1 LRRVGY
7 QVNIVYLWLPTAD
20 LAIARVAERVRA
32 GGHDVPADVVRRRF
46 TRGRRN
52 FLAMYRPLADRWR
65 LYDASSLR
73 GPRLVASG
81 GRQIR
86 TIVHDRSTWRT
97 ASGESGDE

>member
-7 QVNIVYLWLPTAD
+7 RVNIVYLWLPTAD
-20 LAIARVAERVRA
+20 LAIARVAERVR
-32 GGHDVPADVVRRRF
+32 
-46 TRGRRN
+46 RN
-52 FLAMYRPLADRWR
+52 FFAVYRPLADRWR

-86 TIVHDRSTWRT
+86 AIVHDRSTWRM
-97 ASGESGDE
+97 ASGEWGDE